1 MFKLLKSL
9 LSKKLPSFTCN
20 CSCGVQDTLNVTY
33 SPFNCPLSGSTAIQ
47 GIRGINGSEDVYV
60 SGSLEVDAASVL
72 GLIYKGPLSH
82 NGSLGQWY
90 TFTYADAN
98 VSNAYNTSCY
108 GPCDLG
114 NGNIRFVGSYK
125 TTSSGNSAL
134 GMLYEGALDGS
145 GTYTTIAPNGGNTLN
160 VYVHSTMGDLAV
172 GNYDTVLTNGN
183 AFIYDIVNKTYN
195 DLKVPDTVTTTTTL
209 YGIWHNGGTQYTMV
223 GGFSKKEIPE
233 VQQAFICD
241 YDSKT
246 QVVSNFTPFNG
257 KNEIVKSVITHF
269 EGINAQC
276 NGYDLAAG
284 FGNVSGGGSSYVQVI
299 REKDGTFTKGKW
311 TDIKYPDNAV
321 KITTSDTVYKKNIL
335 GITVSKAGIS
345 SYLAKLNK

>member
-9 LSKKLPSFTCN
+9 LSKKLPPFTCN